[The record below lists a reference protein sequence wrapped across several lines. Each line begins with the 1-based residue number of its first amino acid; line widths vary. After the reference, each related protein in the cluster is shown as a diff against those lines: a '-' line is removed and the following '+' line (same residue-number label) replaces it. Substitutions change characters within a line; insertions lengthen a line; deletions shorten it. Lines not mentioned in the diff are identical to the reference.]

1 MANAKLI
8 KLIHTAKTKLGL
20 DDEDY
25 RAMLNSV
32 AEGKTSSKELTDH
45 QALNLIAAFEKIGFE
60 STNQNH
66 KNYKDLKS
74 RAPKYAS
81 DAQLRMIEAMW
92 MSSPAVRVKTKDAL
106 NAFVK
111 RIAFVDRLEWLYKS
125 KVHKVVKA
133 IQELK

>member
-25 RAMLNSV
+25 RAMISGIN
-32 AEGKTSSKELTDH
+32 ADKTSSKELTDH
-45 QALNLIAAFEKIGFE
+45 EALLLIAGLEKSGFK
-60 STNQNH
+60 STNENH

-74 RAPKYAS
+74 RAPKYAT

-106 NAFVK
+106 NAFIK

-125 KVHKVVKA
+125 KVQKVVKA